1 MGVDPVAGEVAM
13 HERGA
18 TAYYRLYAARCL
30 EMSREASNEAN
41 RTSLLIMAQTWM
53 ALADQADR
61 SRDIAPEAVVPEP
74 IAPEAAPQV
83 AQQQQQ
89 PQPSSSTER

>member
-1 MGVDPVAGEVAM
+1 MRENGP
-13 HERGA
+13 

-41 RTSLLIMAQTWM
+41 RASLLTMAQVWM

-61 SRDIAPEAVVPEP
+61 SRDIAPEAVVREPVAPEP
-74 IAPEAAPQV
+74 VAPEPAPQV

>member
-1 MGVDPVAGEVAM
+1 MDGNEAM
-13 HERGA
+13 
-18 TAYYRLYAARCL
+18 AYYRLFAARCL

-41 RTSLLIMAQTWM
+41 RASLLTMAQVWM

-61 SRDIAPEAVVPEP
+61 SRDISAPKRAPP
-74 IAPEAAPQV
+74 APPEAAAPQM

-89 PQPSSSTER
+89 PQPRSTTKR

>member
-1 MGVDPVAGEVAM
+1 MAGRARRTKKWGDDPSVTQPKAPKGPLFRSLWRVGVDPVAGEVAM

-53 ALADQADR
+53 ALAD
-61 SRDIAPEAVVPEP
+61 
-74 IAPEAAPQV
+74 
-83 AQQQQQ
+83 
-89 PQPSSSTER
+89 